1 MGCDED
7 GREEG
12 GTGDEEA
19 QGTTI
24 RGRGCRG
31 HVYGW
36 RQSYAGQNFQLAIS
50 GLAQMNL
57 KSLWMSSS
65 ILMDGNEDGKIS
77 LDEYIKV

>member
-1 MGCDED
+1 MLYHGSYNKIIYNLLGSSVGCDED

-57 KSLWMSSS
+57 KSL
-65 ILMDGNEDGKIS
+65 
-77 LDEYIKV
+77 